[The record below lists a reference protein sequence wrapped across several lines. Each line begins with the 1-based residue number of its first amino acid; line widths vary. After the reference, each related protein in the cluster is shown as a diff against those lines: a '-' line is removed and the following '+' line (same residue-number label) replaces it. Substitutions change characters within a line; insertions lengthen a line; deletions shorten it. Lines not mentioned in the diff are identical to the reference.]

1 MQRHF
6 DIDLAGLREK
16 LLVMAGHAGR
26 AVSLAVQAL
35 VERDDKL
42 ARQVR
47 DSDKILDQFEID
59 LDDLCIKLLALKAP
73 LATDLRLIT
82 MAMKI
87 TQNLERVGDEAN
99 KIAKRTL
106 NLITEPPLKPLVD
119 IPRMAALATDMLKQS
134 LDAFVNAD
142 AQLARQIILRD
153 GEVDALNKQVHRELA
168 SFMAED
174 PHTITRCL
182 HLMVV
187 SKSLERIA
195 DHATNVAED
204 IVFWLEGHDIRHS
217 LKNTR
222 GADSGT
228 GGNAA

>member
-16 LLVMAGHAGR
+16 LLTMAGHAER
-26 AVSLAVQAL
+26 AVALSVQAL
-35 VERDDKL
+35 VERNDKL

-47 DSDKILDQFEID
+47 DSDNVLDQFEME

-73 LATDLRLIT
+73 VATDLRLIT

-87 TQNLERVGDEAN
+87 SQNLERVGDEAC

-106 NLITEPPLKPLVD
+106 NLLDEPPLKPLVD
-119 IPRMAALATDMLKQS
+119 IPRMAGLATDMLRQS
-134 LDAFVNAD
+134 LDAFVHSD
-142 AQLARQIILRD
+142 AALARAIVMRD
-153 GEVDALNKQVHRELA
+153 IEVDALNKQVHRELA
-168 SFMAED
+168 SYMAED

-217 LKNTR
+217 LKN
-222 GADSGT
+222 AAKKESSGT
-228 GGNAA
+228 PT